1 MNRPRNRWRNGKSF
15 TTNMQATVADS
26 EKDVFVAAPIAAAV
40 KNGVK
45 KRGAHDE
52 LELCRRLDWRMLL
65 AQPRLRRV
73 AYVGKAHGALVEALK
88 RFSESLTVFEPLEES
103 FAASQSNKAFDLLV
117 LHMPVVRDVEMMR
130 HLLKPGGSLYA
141 ELYRPKRS
149 FDKFYLFHKKDEAA
163 KIEDYVAILQQS
175 GFSDIDTYW
184 HRPNFEKCLEII
196 PLNDRLALKHVF
208 SRRSVGLKNRLK
220 LMIGRMMMRAGLLSR
235 NVPSVSIVARKS
247 AAEESER

>member
-1 MNRPRNRWRNGKSF
+1 
-15 TTNMQATVADS
+15 
-26 EKDVFVAAPIAAAV
+26 
-40 KNGVK
+40 
-45 KRGAHDE
+45 
-52 LELCRRLDWRMLL
+52 MLL
-65 AQPRLRRV
+65 AQPSLRRV

-88 RFSESLTVFEPLEES
+88 RFSESLTVYESSEES

-149 FDKFYLFHKKDEAA
+149 IERFYHFHKRDEAPQ
-163 KIEDYVAILQQS
+163 IDDYVAVLQQA
-175 GFSDIDTYW
+175 GFSEIDTYW

-208 SRRSVGLKNRLK
+208 SRRSAGLKNRLK
-220 LMIGRMMMRAGLLSR
+220 FMIGRMVMRAGLLPR
-235 NVPSVSIVARKS
+235 NVPCVSIVARKA
-247 AAEESER
+247 AAEEDGR